1 MFQLIAH
8 KKNERLGWT
17 GDTQVFVNTACYNMD
32 SYLFYKKYKN
42 DLRGDQ
48 VLYFEGDSPSYCPSL
63 KHQAKN
69 GGAVWSDAGT
79 IIPWIYKE
87 KNIWIFILF

>member
-1 MFQLIAH
+1 
-8 KKNERLGWT
+8 
-17 GDTQVFVNTACYNMD
+17 MD

-48 VLYFEGDSPSYCPSL
+48 VLYFEGDIPSYCPSL
-63 KHQAKN
+63 KHQATTEELF
-69 GGAVWSDAGT
+69 GLMLELLYLG
-79 IIPWIYKE
+79 IYKE